1 MPNAKVLEQKKLAV
15 ETLAEK
21 MGRAASGVLV
31 KYEGI
36 TVEDDTKMRAALRKA
51 GVEYT
56 VLKNSI
62 IGRACD
68 NAGFAALKS
77 ELTGMNAVA
86 ISFED
91 QVAPAKILKEYAD
104 KIESFELRGG
114 FLDGKVVDKTT
125 VMQLADIPSKEVL
138 LAKFLG
144 SIKSPLY
151 NLAYALQAVID
162 KGEEAAPTEEAA
174 PEAPAAEA
182 AEAPAEA

>member
-1 MPNAKVLEQKKLAV
+1 MPSEKILEQKKAV
-15 ETLAEK
+15 VEALAED
-21 MGRAASGVLV
+21 MRNAASAVLV

-36 TVEDDTKMRAALRKA
+36 TVENDTKMRAALRKA

-114 FLDGKVVDKTT
+114 FVDGEVLDAAGVNE
-125 VMQLADIPSKEVL
+125 LASIPSKDVL
-138 LAKFLG
+138 VGKILG
-144 SIKSPLY
+144 SIQGPLY
-151 NLAYALQAVID
+151 SLAFALQAIID
-162 KGEEAAPTEEAA
+162 KNGEGAAEEA
-174 PEAPAAEA
+174 APAAEA
-182 AEAPAEA
+182 

>member
-15 ETLAEK
+15 ETRAEK

-114 FLDGKVVDKTT
+114 FVDGEVLDAAGVNE
-125 VMQLADIPSKEVL
+125 LASIPSKDVL
-138 LAKFLG
+138 VGKILG
-144 SIKSPLY
+144 SIQGPLY
-151 NLAYALQAVID
+151 SLAFALQAIID
-162 KGEEAAPTEEAA
+162 KNGEGAAEEA
-174 PEAPAAEA
+174 APAAEA
-182 AEAPAEA
+182 

>member
-15 ETLAEK
+15 ETLSDK

-114 FLDGKVVDKTT
+114 FVDGEVLDAAGVNE
-125 VMQLADIPSKEVL
+125 LASIPSKDVL
-138 LAKFLG
+138 VGKILG
-144 SIKSPLY
+144 SIQGPLY
-151 NLAYALQAVID
+151 SLAFALQAIID
-162 KGEEAAPTEEAA
+162 KNGEGAAEEA
-174 PEAPAAEA
+174 APAAEA
-182 AEAPAEA
+182 

>member
-15 ETLAEK
+15 ESLSDK

-31 KYEGI
+31 KYEGS

-77 ELTGMNAVA
+77 ELPGMNAVA

-104 KIESFELRGG
+104 KIESFQLRGG
-114 FLDGKVVDKTT
+114 FVDGEVLDASGVNE
-125 VMQLADIPSKEVL
+125 LATIPSTDVL
-138 LAKFLG
+138 VGKILG
-144 SIKSPLY
+144 SIQGPLY
-151 NLAYALQAVID
+151 SLAFALQAIID
-162 KGEEAAPTEEAA
+162 KNGEGAAEEA
-174 PEAPAAEA
+174 APAAEA
-182 AEAPAEA
+182 

>member
-1 MPNAKVLEQKKLAV
+1 
-15 ETLAEK
+15 

-114 FLDGKVVDKTT
+114 FVDGEVLDAAGVNE
-125 VMQLADIPSKEVL
+125 LASIPPKEVL
-138 LAKFLG
+138 VGKILG
-144 SIKSPLY
+144 SIQGPLY
-151 NLAYALQAVID
+151 SLAFALQAIID
-162 KGEEAAPTEEAA
+162 KNGEGAAEEA
-174 PEAPAAEA
+174 APAAEA
-182 AEAPAEA
+182 